1 MKTLEYLVTNLEDNG
16 VLTITINQPK
26 KMNALSTGLLDELS
40 LVFTQG
46 LDDSLVKAF
55 VITGA
60 GEKAFVAGAD
70 ISEFRSLNREAATAM
85 SKKGQTLFRQIEVSP
100 KPVIAAVNGYALGGG
115 CELAMACHMRVA
127 SENAV
132 FGQPEVNLGLIP
144 GYGGTQRL
152 VFLVG
157 RGKATEWLM
166 TGQTVKAP
174 EALQWG
180 LVNHV
185 VPLETLTDTVHK
197 ILGKILSKSSLTIS
211 KIAAC
216 IEVATNS
223 NVDGYEA
230 EAQLFGACTET
241 QDFKEGVAAFLEKR
255 APNFQG
261 K

>member
-1 MKTLEYLVTNLEDNG
+1 MKTLEYLIINLEESG
-16 VLTITINQPK
+16 ILTITINQPK
-26 KMNALSTGLLDELS
+26 KMNALSSGLLSELS
-40 LVFTQG
+40 QVFTDG
-46 LDDSLVKAF
+46 LDNSAVKAF

-70 ISEFRSLNREAATAM
+70 ISEFRSLDREGATKM
-85 SKKGQTLFRQIEVSP
+85 SQKGQQLFRQIEVSP

-115 CELAMACHMRVA
+115 CELAMACHMRIA
-127 SENAV
+127 SENAM

-152 VFLVG
+152 VYLVG

-166 TGQTVKAP
+166 TGQTVKSK

-185 VPLETLTDTVHK
+185 VPLESLMEKVHK
-197 ILGKILSKSSLTIS
+197 VLGKILSKSSLTIS

-216 IEVATNS
+216 VEAAHNTS
-223 NVDGYEA
+223 VDGYEA
-230 EAQLFGACTET
+230 ESHLFGACTET
-241 QDFKEGVAAFLEKR
+241 KDFEEGVTAFLEKR